1 MSFFSY
7 SNNIIFNVIINLN
20 YTLNFT
26 KYTANANLY
35 LHDSDQLESLSATLV
50 TVHN

>member
-7 SNNIIFNVIINLN
+7 DNNIVFNVNINLN
-20 YTLNFT
+20 YTEHA
-26 KYTANANLY
+26 ANANLY
-35 LHDSDQLESLSATLV
+35 LHDSDQLENSLATLV